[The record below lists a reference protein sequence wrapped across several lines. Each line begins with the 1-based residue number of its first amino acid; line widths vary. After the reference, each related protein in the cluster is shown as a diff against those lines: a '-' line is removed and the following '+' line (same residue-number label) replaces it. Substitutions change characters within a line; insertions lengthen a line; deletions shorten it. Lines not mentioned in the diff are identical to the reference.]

1 MKLQRKIWS
10 LQKKLYRKSKGQKK
24 QLEIATEPEKSPRS
38 KCNSYLR
45 KAGFSPRNAL
55 RQIRKQ
61 LVLFHA
67 ISAEVRQAVQDGDLQ
82 RSNTRR
88 GLTDS
93 VISGNI
99 IKRYQCLRT
108 LNRMTGI
115 GREIVSKS

>member
-1 MKLQRKIWS
+1 MKLQRKIWL
-10 LQKKLYRKSKGQKK
+10 LQKKFYRKSKGQK

-38 KCNSYLR
+38 KCNSHLR
-45 KAGFSPRNAL
+45 KAGFSPRNVP

-99 IKRYQCLRT
+99 IKRHQCLRT
-108 LNRMTGI
+108 LNRTTGI